1 MPPGPLPTPV
11 SGEGSI
17 EIRVGTMTVRIKGA
31 VDGRTLAVVLQ
42 ALKVL
47 A

>member
-1 MPPGPLPTPV
+1 MPPSPLPAPV

-17 EIRVGTMTVRIKGA
+17 EITVGTATVRIKGP
-31 VDGRTLAVVLQ
+31 VDGRTLAVVLK